1 MSVRLH
7 RVSEKDTFS
16 LFCTVGMAEHAAHV
30 REKRNACRV
39 LVGNHEGKRLSIR
52 LKCRL
57 EDNIKMGLNRMGG
70 YGLDY
75 SGLG

>member
-1 MSVRLH
+1 M
-7 RVSEKDTFS
+7 
-16 LFCTVGMAEHAAHV
+16 VGMVEHVARV

-39 LVGNHEGKRLSIR
+39 LVGNHEAKGVPIR

-70 YGLDY
+70 YGLDH